1 MYRKLSFSIAII
13 TALFTGCSD
22 ETTVFQDDLQ
32 EDVIVENNESK
43 LEGSISYNKSG
54 VLDIFE
60 EEALTNKMYRSS
72 KDRPAGDFPLTLV
85 AQVKSP
91 IYQGR
96 DNLTASHVFV
106 EGNYA
111 YVSYNTAG
119 AEYFGALDIINISNP
134 YSPRLTSRLFYL
146 NADINAIYYENGYVY
161 AVGGVNAETSVT
173 ATSNSFV
180 AKINAVNGRFDTSS
194 GIKYGFQQGYNANDI
209 FIEQGKV
216 HVTSGK
222 EGSLTIYNQTDLSI
236 ANELPFADLRS
247 LSYNDGSIALLDAG
261 KGVSVLG
268 SNYELIKEIPIATD
282 LGASTKKIIDFSGDK
297 IIVSEAAKGAGVYS
311 FSTGNLIE
319 YIPILINPD
328 GVDQSDVVTNA
339 VASNDGVLLM
349 ANGGAGLCLSEENSD
364 TTGLVGIIELEGS
377 INYVASKGDYIF
389 AASGLEGLQIIK
401 LNRPSNSLEASCQDT
416 PKYSGSSNLNV
427 NQGQQL
433 AYSGSKRFNNFTVSG
448 ELLLCGSWTVKET
461 VTIKNNASFALS
473 GTMVIAR
480 NNKRRDLT
488 VNQDAKLTIE
498 GDVTIYGDLVLDN
511 GATLEF
517 LGSDSK
523 INIFG
528 EVITNG
534 NVTITGE
541 FEDIRNKF

>member
-1 MYRKLSFSIAII
+1 
-13 TALFTGCSD
+13 
-22 ETTVFQDDLQ
+22 
-32 EDVIVENNESK
+32 
-43 LEGSISYNKSG
+43 
-54 VLDIFE
+54 
-60 EEALTNKMYRSS
+60 
-72 KDRPAGDFPLTLV
+72 
-85 AQVKSP
+85 
-91 IYQGR
+91 
-96 DNLTASHVFV
+96 
-106 EGNYA
+106 
-111 YVSYNTAG
+111 
-119 AEYFGALDIINISNP
+119 
-134 YSPRLTSRLFYL
+134 
-146 NADINAIYYENGYVY
+146 
-161 AVGGVNAETSVT
+161 
-173 ATSNSFV
+173 
-180 AKINAVNGRFDTSS
+180 
-194 GIKYGFQQGYNANDI
+194 
-209 FIEQGKV
+209 
-216 HVTSGK
+216 
-222 EGSLTIYNQTDLSI
+222 
-236 ANELPFADLRS
+236 
-247 LSYNDGSIALLDAG
+247 
-261 KGVSVLG
+261 
-268 SNYELIKEIPIATD
+268 
-282 LGASTKKIIDFSGDK
+282 
-297 IIVSEAAKGAGVYS
+297 
-311 FSTGNLIE
+311 
-319 YIPILINPD
+319 
-328 GVDQSDVVTNA
+328 
-339 VASNDGVLLM
+339 
-349 ANGGAGLCLSEENSD
+349 NGGAGLCLSEENSD